1 MSNIKMKLRKNEFIA
16 VFNSMKLINIDMF
29 SSSLETKAK
38 QELLQKVY
46 LRMGKNMFDLK
57 KENSFTLSLPEA
69 WAFYNEIQK
78 IFGMLGGYEV
88 TVLQGIVNTIHQKT
102 I

>member
-1 MSNIKMKLRKNEFIA
+1 MSNIKIKLRKNEFIA

-38 QELLQKVY
+38 QELLQKIY

-69 WAFYNEIQK
+69 WAFYCEIPK
-78 IFGMLGGYEV
+78 TISMVGSYEAV
-88 TVLQGIVNTIHQKT
+88 VLQDIINTIHQKT